1 MRGCVGLIAPRAGSG
16 SALSHLGA
24 ASLCCRLAVKSR
36 EVVDALDEQIRA
48 FCAPLLQSL
57 NG

>member
-1 MRGCVGLIAPRAGSG
+1 MQVNDR
-16 SALSHLGA
+16 HNE
-24 ASLCCRLAVKSR
+24 SLFSTLRLTVKSR